1 MLVVLVL
8 GIVGFFFKTIME
20 LVKYM
25 ACMSCL
31 KYEGIPVS
39 ETKNEE
45 DSSITYEIAVDQGEK
60 TSTFKYRLEKD
71 EQPFTLNEPI
81 PVRIDSKKIYHKVPQ
96 YFVIYFL
103 CGTIIMYVP
112 LRERLRICFIT
123 DSYTLTH
130 PAVDQ
135 LLPFR

>member
-45 DSSITYEIAVDQGEK
+45 DSSITYEIAVDRGEK

-81 PVRIDSKKIYHKVPQ
+81 PVRIDSRKPLKLTTENDIKKLKKSILNSALC
-96 YFVIYFL
+96 FAASLILFIVILNFL
-103 CGTIIMYVP
+103 
-112 LRERLRICFIT
+112 
-123 DSYTLTH
+123 
-130 PAVDQ
+130 
-135 LLPFR
+135 